1 MRIAVVVGVVVPVLV
16 DSVVT
21 VAVVVPVPAGSFV
34 ALVVAEAVVVVGAT
48 VLGMAWKSSPSH
60 DSPSG
65 HTPHLA
71 SPGGAGKNHF
81 SPVYSSP
88 FSCSTSSVHVQGV
101 SAAFFKL

>member
-1 MRIAVVVGVVVPVLV
+1 MVVADVVMPVLV
-16 DSVVT
+16 G
-21 VAVVVPVPAGSFV
+21 AFV
-34 ALVVAEAVVVVGAT
+34 ALAVAEEVVEVLVRIVVVDAT